1 MPLLKTIV
9 RTSRIADGVY
19 AVTIEGDL
27 DLDVAPTVRTRLGDL
42 VEGGATTIVVD
53 LLEVRFIDSAGLSA
67 LIAVR
72 NALKATR
79 GELVL
84 VAESPPLK
92 LLAIAGLG
100 RAFRI
105 EKSLSE
111 AVSYAVDG
119 RK

>member
-72 NALKATR
+72 NALK
-79 GELVL
+79 
-84 VAESPPLK
+84 